1 MRCPSCEYPLWNLAP
16 GPCPEC
22 GRPFRSDEFE
32 FDPGTVAFLCAKC
45 GQEYFGTDAKG
56 LLVPREFA
64 CVQCGAACVCGAMA
78 VAPTDRI
85 DPLAARNLL
94 PWIDRSTDE
103 SGRRKRGRFNRFFAT
118 FWAFTARGWSAS
130 DGVPRS
136 EPVGPA
142 WVFAAIVALSGAF
155 LQFSLFAIF
164 PLMTIAGMRNAMA
177 ASGGEIV
184 LWATAVVLGSTLVVT
199 AFSLVATGLSG
210 LLAHG
215 VLRLTGPTES
225 GLGRTMQAIL
235 YPSAVQLWGAM
246 PFCCF
251 GSIGAFLWWIVL
263 CCGTVKR
270 MQGVSW
276 GRSCL
281 AVLLTVLPLWGVLPV
296 LFLMAVF
303 SGSFPPAVLRPPPAP
318 APTAVIAP
326 NGTTADDGAGV
337 EVDESASVPASSG
350 AITPEPVAG
359 DANEAQVDDSASAES
374 TESP

>member
-1 MRCPSCEYPLWNLAP
+1 MRCPSCEYPLWNLVP

-32 FDPGTVAFLCAKC
+32 FDPGTVAFLCTKC
-45 GQEYFGTDAKG
+45 GQEYFGTDPKG
-56 LLVPREFA
+56 LLLPRDFA
-64 CVQCGAACVCGAMA
+64 CVQCGAACECGAMA

-94 PWIDRSTDE
+94 PWLDRSTDE

-118 FWAFTARGWSAS
+118 FWAFTARGWTAA
-130 DGVPRS
+130 DGVPRRS
-136 EPVGPA
+136 PTSTA
-142 WVFAAIVALSGAF
+142 WGFAAIVAVLASL

-164 PLMTIAGMRNAMA
+164 PLITIAGMRNAMP

-184 LWATAVVLGSTLVVT
+184 LWVSAGLITV
-199 AFSLVATGLSG
+199 SLAAAGLSLLATGLSG

-235 YPSAVQLWGAM
+235 YPSAVQLWGAI
-246 PFCCF
+246 PFCCL
-251 GSIGAFLWWIVL
+251 GSIGGFGWWIVL

-276 GRSCL
+276 VRSCL
-281 AVLLTVLPLWGVLPV
+281 AVLLTALPLWSVIPVWFLLTVAGVL
-296 LFLMAVF
+296 
-303 SGSFPPAVLRPPPAP
+303 GQPAVLPPPPAP
-318 APTAVIAP
+318 APPAAVAP
-326 NGTTADDGAGV
+326 DATT
-337 EVDESASVPASSG
+337 
-350 AITPEPVAG
+350 G
-359 DANEAQVDDSASAES
+359 DATES
-374 TESP
+374 TEFEWGEVDSTEPRDAP